1 VNRVARIAVATL
13 VVLLAAVFLARKAG
27 EKGSARPDAPS
38 AGAIRV
44 PPPDSAIAGVVDT
57 QATVGEY
64 TIRVIKDTAQGD
76 RVVDI
81 TRTGHRVFAMRANDA
96 HLELV
101 GHDLNNDHVPDVVI
115 QAFSGGMHCC
125 SQAIVL
131 GLGSTVQR
139 LGTIDGADGEIV
151 FDDLDG
157 DGMPDVKV
165 GDFRFA
171 YWRDYAFAETQV
183 PDVILAWR
191 EGAYRPACDM
201 MRDDAPSS
209 ATLAA
214 RARELTRGWTQGD
227 PPAAYWGYAVDLIY
241 GGHPDVAWRWLERS
255 WPAGIGGK
263 DEFLRDLRDKL
274 QGSPCWSPP
283 ASGTGT
289 IS

>member
-1 VNRVARIAVATL
+1 MKRAARIAVATV
-13 VVLLAAVFLARKAG
+13 VVLLIAVLLARKAG
-27 EKGSARPDAPS
+27 EKGTVKPDAPI

-44 PPPDSAIAGVVDT
+44 PPPDTAIAGVVDT
-57 QATVGEY
+57 QATVGAY
-64 TIRVIKDTAQGD
+64 IIRVIKDSTQGD

-81 TRTGHRVFAMRANDA
+81 TRNGHRVFAMRANDA
-96 HLELV
+96 HLEMV
-101 GHDLNNDHVPDVVI
+101 GRDINNDHVPDVVI

-139 LGTIDGADGEIV
+139 LATIDGADGEIV

-157 DGMPDVKV
+157 DGVPEVKV

-191 EGAYRPACDM
+191 DGGYRPACDM
-201 MRDDAPSS
+201 MREDAPSS

-214 RARELTRGWTQGD
+214 RARELSRGWTQGD
-227 PPAAYWGYAVDLIY
+227 PPAGFWGYAVDLIY
-241 GGHPDVAWRWLERS
+241 SGHPDLAWRWLDRN
-255 WPAGIGGK
+255 WPAGISGK
-263 DEFLRDLRDKL
+263 SEFVRDLKEKL

-283 ASGTGT
+283 PSPTGPST
-289 IS
+289 